1 VEARVTFAGNMAEA
15 AVPGGPHRPVAD
27 VFLDDAVRGELAD
40 LRFDPVTMTTTL
52 VTREPLPAGGDDY
65 TGRAVRA
72 TDNLGKGGQ
81 WRVIARASGR
91 EIVLWGRLDAV
102 TKAPK
107 YFEILRT
114 FTPKPG
120 VPAGLGAR
128 LGSS

>member
-1 VEARVTFAGNMAEA
+1 MTLTTTVTTKAPLPSGANLAG
-15 AVPGGPHRPVAD
+15 RPV
-27 VFLDDAVRGELAD
+27 R
-40 LRFDPVTMTTTL
+40 M
-52 VTREPLPAGGDDY
+52 GD
-65 TGRAVRA
+65 GA
-72 TDNLGKGGQ
+72 KGGQ

-120 VPAGLGAR
+120 SPAGIGAQR
-128 LGSS
+128 SR